1 MRALWIVGVL
11 LTLAN
16 SGANAAAATAPAKH
30 AAASAKVA
38 AGQTPLAKNPPGR
51 SARPSHLRGLSSII
65 TGSTSDMRPAS
76 YEVLAESGDAA
87 KRVVAVRLERRVHEA
102 ELKRIAAE
110 IRMSEAS
117 RAPKAVVMFYLPGMK
132 VGHGIWAHV
141 YFAPEPKVTVTG
153 LTMADEER
161 LVSDVRRDNRPLIGA
176 WLTAAPAPV
185 GKLTIYREKGRLF
198 AEWGLRDGVRFAEE
212 VTETALPEGGWRYD
226 RRGGGGAGD
235 LLLLSPSGTLD
246 LVDRDGVVTGTQVIN
261 RPVPDAKGDARV
273 ADSKGGVTITTVGSA
288 TTTSAAG
295 TVSMA
300 PAKTAPVPPAKM
312 KTQVE
317 PDRAP
322 ELKGAEPKPGPPAP
336 AKVRTSTDFDS
347 VFGRN

>member
-11 LTLAN
+11 VTLAN

-30 AAASAKVA
+30 AASGKLA
-38 AGQTPLAKNPPGR
+38 AGQVPPAKKPSGNT
-51 SARPSHLRGLSSII
+51 ARPSHSRGLSSII

-110 IRMSEAS
+110 IRTAEAT

-141 YFAPEPKVTVTG
+141 YFAPEPKTTITG

-226 RRGGGGAGD
+226 RRDGGGAGD

-246 LVDRDGVVTGTQVIN
+246 LIDRDGVVTGTQVIN
-261 RPVPDAKGDARV
+261 RPLPDTKGDARV
-273 ADSKGGVTITTVGSA
+273 ADSKGGVTITTAGSA

-300 PAKTAPVPPAKM
+300 PPKTAPLPPAKL

-317 PDRAP
+317 PDRASDF
-322 ELKGAEPKPGPPAP
+322 KGAEPKTGSPAP
-336 AKVRTSTDFDS
+336 AKASTTIDFDR
-347 VFGRN
+347 VFSRQ